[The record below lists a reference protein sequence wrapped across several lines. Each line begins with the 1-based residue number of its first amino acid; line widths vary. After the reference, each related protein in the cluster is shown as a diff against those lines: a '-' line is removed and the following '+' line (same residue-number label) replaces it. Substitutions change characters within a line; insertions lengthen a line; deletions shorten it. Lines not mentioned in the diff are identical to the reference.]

1 MPCHYIID
9 KGRRLVI
16 STGVD
21 VVTFAEMKAHQDRL
35 AKDPDFRAEFN
46 QLIDATGVTAL
57 ELSSAG
63 AQEIIHRN
71 LYSPAS
77 RRALVATR
85 PAIFGMGRLLMT
97 YLEMSDTPSQTHAFY
112 ELAPALRWLGMEALG
127 DLMKREDVRKAI

>member
-9 KGRRLVI
+9 KKRRLVI

-35 AKDPDFRAEFN
+35 ANDPDFRAEFD
-46 QLIDATGVTAL
+46 QLIDATGVTVL

-63 AQEIIHRN
+63 AQEITHRN
-71 LYSPAS
+71 LYSPTS
-77 RRALVATR
+77 RRALVATK

-97 YLEMSDTPSQTHAFY
+97 YLEMSETPSQTHAFY

-127 DLMKREDVRKAI
+127 DLMKREDVKKAI